1 MVLGLSHFAIPA
13 PVLVLDWAPL
23 GQRSWRAALVVAL
36 GAPPMSDGP
45 CSGAESS
52 CLTDLTTGGALAS
65 EGHLLT
71 VGHFLTER
79 QMARRQQEKSAQT
92 QQEILEAAER
102 LFVEKGYLAT
112 TVQEITEA
120 AGYAKGN
127 FYRYWSSK
135 EELMLEIIA
144 SKMRQY
150 RAMRDAEL
158 GAAKSLAEVMDAIL
172 DFLEQMHAD
181 RGWSL
186 VFLEFTIAAARKP
199 ELRARL
205 SESHYRLSNEIFAA
219 LVGPHLPS
227 GCDGR
232 LMGAL
237 NTALFEGFLI
247 HELVGGGELQLK
259 DFRRAARKLALECQ
273 ELQRCPDQ
281 DPSPSSLNPSGN
293 PPEESAKEVP

>member
-1 MVLGLSHFAIPA
+1 
-13 PVLVLDWAPL
+13 
-23 GQRSWRAALVVAL
+23 
-36 GAPPMSDGP
+36 
-45 CSGAESS
+45 
-52 CLTDLTTGGALAS
+52 
-65 EGHLLT
+65 
-71 VGHFLTER
+71 
-79 QMARRQQEKSAQT
+79 MARRQQEKSAQT
-92 QQEILEAAER
+92 QQELLAAAER

-127 FYRYWSSK
+127 FYRYWPGK
-135 EELMLEIIA
+135 DELMLEIIA

-150 RAMRDAEL
+150 RAMRDARLAE
-158 GAAKSLAEVMDAIL
+158 AASLSEVMDVIL
-172 DFLEQMHAD
+172 DFLARMHED

-205 SESHYRLSNEIFAA
+205 TEAHYRLSTDIFAA
-219 LVGPHLPS
+219 LVAPHLPP

-232 LMGAL
+232 VMGAL

-247 HELVGGGELQLK
+247 HELVGGGELCLE

-273 ELQRCPDQ
+273 DLRPGPW
-281 DPSPSSLNPSGN
+281 PSPSTPAAPGGTPEPSSQ
-293 PPEESAKEVP
+293 EEP